1 MAQKWEII
9 EGPELWQLILALT
22 EGKKV
27 QFTLKPPDQR
37 GSWVCEAQIFS
48 WGVIG
53 AHREHEMTLFGRVT
67 AIKEPKHVGLRSKYL
82 NFRGSYKAFPRKG
95 EATTSAPDEG

>member
-1 MAQKWEII
+1 MLHNLLRDRYDALGSSYLLGGAVMAQKWEIVD
-9 EGPELWQLILALT
+9 GPEFWQLVLALT
-22 EGKKV
+22 EGKRV

-37 GSWVCEAQIFS
+37 GNWVCEAQIFS

-67 AIKEPKHVGLRSKYL
+67 AIKEPKHV
-82 NFRGSYKAFPRKG
+82 
-95 EATTSAPDEG
+95 